1 MNKYIIIHFL
11 TIMLFMIRISAHDI
25 NDYNSAFSEELYKL
39 KFLKLEYEVIA
50 ENYSDGDMQVEE
62 AILNNIITPKYVY
75 LKKTKKRNNVVD
87 FEYISNGKT
96 EFIYF
101 PNMKSSV
108 VQNNGEFNL
117 IDKFYYDYMIF
128 IPVAFTK
135 RTSLQKLNSL
145 FEITKEINHKIEF
158 QDNDSCTITIKKLVR
173 PYAAKMYNIYTLK
186 LKKEGVYWLPEEIF
200 DEYLIESEDK
210 PIKLDGNFKIKY
222 NNYEKVAGIFLPKKV
237 ELWNYIMGGWIGN
250 NEDGTP
256 QIRKKKLIYHEK
268 VILKSTSIS
277 ENDMAKNIMKIP
289 SDVYIYDRN
298 ANKRYKST
306 DLEVL

>member
-1 MNKYIIIHFL
+1 
-11 TIMLFMIRISAHDI
+11 MIRISAHDI

-145 FEITKEINHKIEF
+145 FEK
-158 QDNDSCTITIKKLVR
+158 
-173 PYAAKMYNIYTLK
+173 
-186 LKKEGVYWLPEEIF
+186 
-200 DEYLIESEDK
+200 
-210 PIKLDGNFKIKY
+210 
-222 NNYEKVAGIFLPKKV
+222 
-237 ELWNYIMGGWIGN
+237 
-250 NEDGTP
+250 
-256 QIRKKKLIYHEK
+256 
-268 VILKSTSIS
+268 
-277 ENDMAKNIMKIP
+277 
-289 SDVYIYDRN
+289 RN
-298 ANKRYKST
+298 QP
-306 DLEVL
+306 

>member
-62 AILNNIITPKYVY
+62 TIFNNIITPKYVY
-75 LKKTKKRNNVVD
+75 LKKTKKGNNVVD

-222 NNYEKVAGIFLPKKV
+222 NDYEKVAGIFLPKKV
-237 ELWNYIMGGWIGN
+237 ELWNYIMGGLDW
-250 NEDGTP
+250 
-256 QIRKKKLIYHEK
+256 K
-268 VILKSTSIS
+268 
-277 ENDMAKNIMKIP
+277 
-289 SDVYIYDRN
+289 
-298 ANKRYKST
+298 
-306 DLEVL
+306 

>member
-1 MNKYIIIHFL
+1 
-11 TIMLFMIRISAHDI
+11 MIRISAHDI

-135 RTSLQKLNSL
+135 RSSLQKLNSL

-222 NNYEKVAGIFLPKKV
+222 NDYEKVAGIFLPKKV

-256 QIRKKKLIYHEK
+256 QIRKEIN
-268 VILKSTSIS
+268 IS
-277 ENDMAKNIMKIP
+277 
-289 SDVYIYDRN
+289 
-298 ANKRYKST
+298 
-306 DLEVL
+306 

>member
-1 MNKYIIIHFL
+1 
-11 TIMLFMIRISAHDI
+11 
-25 NDYNSAFSEELYKL
+25 
-39 KFLKLEYEVIA
+39 
-50 ENYSDGDMQVEE
+50 
-62 AILNNIITPKYVY
+62 
-75 LKKTKKRNNVVD
+75 
-87 FEYISNGKT
+87 
-96 EFIYF
+96 
-101 PNMKSSV
+101 MKSSV

-222 NNYEKVAGIFLPKKV
+222 NDYEKVAGIFLPKKV
-237 ELWNYIMGGWIGN
+237 ELWNYIMDW
-250 NEDGTP
+250 
-256 QIRKKKLIYHEK
+256 K
-268 VILKSTSIS
+268 
-277 ENDMAKNIMKIP
+277 
-289 SDVYIYDRN
+289 
-298 ANKRYKST
+298 
-306 DLEVL
+306 